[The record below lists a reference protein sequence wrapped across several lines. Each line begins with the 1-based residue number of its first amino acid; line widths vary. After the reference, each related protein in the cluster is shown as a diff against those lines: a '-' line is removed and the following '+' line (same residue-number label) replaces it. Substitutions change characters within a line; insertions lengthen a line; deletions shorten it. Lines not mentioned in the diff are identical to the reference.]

1 VRSMNPHPQPRISL
15 VLRHARRSLVS
26 SGHRCP
32 ASQFLSLCPPPQ
44 RNATPLVP
52 VPPTVSPTHRSG
64 FLNTLDP
71 IGSIQIP

>member
-1 VRSMNPHPQPRISL
+1 VRSMNLDPHPRLLS
-15 VLRHARRSLVS
+15 VLRHPRRVLVS
-26 SGHRCP
+26 SGEQCP
-32 ASQFLSLCPPPQ
+32 ISQLLSLCPPPQ

-64 FLNTLDP
+64 FLNILDP